1 MNYLICLGYYKFKF
15 ILLGA
20 SPFYYDERK
29 AHNARPEW
37 GRFRYADAY
46 KFRHDV
52 NNDFFRHRRN
62 DPYKF
67 RQEANDDFFRQQQNS
82 NPYTFRQEVRDDFF
96 QAHAYPRPNYRKPGQ
111 SSPLKIFAFLLVLQ
125 VMVDQLTI
133 IRHILNKTLNKRE
146 LQVFLRNQSSYTFT
160 GTRD

>member
-1 MNYLICLGYYKFKF
+1 MN
-15 ILLGA
+15 
-20 SPFYYDERK
+20 S
-29 AHNARPEW
+29 
-37 GRFRYADAY
+37 
-46 KFRHDV
+46 
-52 NNDFFRHRRN
+52 
-62 DPYKF
+62 
-67 RQEANDDFFRQQQNS
+67 DFFRQQQNS

-96 QAHAYPRPNYRKPGQ
+96 RAHAYPRPNYRKPGQ

-133 IRHILNKTLNKRE
+133 IIHILNKTLNKRE